1 MRATEYAKK
10 LAIDIAYNQHMF
22 HGKRDYWFQVQC
34 EKLGYD
40 ISENLARR
48 WRIVLF
54 VVCVDPKL
62 INKSTK
68 NIPKNWSSH
77 RQKVTEAFKSVIKK
91 AQESNEILYPL
102 TFKLFKTLFPTSL

>member
-1 MRATEYAKK
+1 MRANEYAKK
-10 LAIDIAYNQHMF
+10 LAIDII
-22 HGKRDYWFQVQC
+22 KRDYWFQVQC

-68 NIPKNWSSH
+68 NIPKTWSPH
-77 RQKVTEAFKSVIKK
+77 RGKVTEAFKSVIKK